1 LGGISL
7 HTTRSIA
14 QVFVGVVIN
23 VLSHLHDF
31 AADLVACTRLT
42 LFMSVAASRPVI
54 TLRV

>member
-1 LGGISL
+1 
-7 HTTRSIA
+7 
-14 QVFVGVVIN
+14 VFVGVVIN